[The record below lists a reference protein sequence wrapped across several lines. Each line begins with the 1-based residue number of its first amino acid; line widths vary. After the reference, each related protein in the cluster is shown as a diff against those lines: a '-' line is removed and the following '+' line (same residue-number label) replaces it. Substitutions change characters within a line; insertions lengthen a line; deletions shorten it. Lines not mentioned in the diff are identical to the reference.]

1 MKTHHSSLKVPCV
14 VNVIKTGILLCAA
27 SFLNSASY
35 AGSITVPNFSF
46 ESQAAGAPFYA
57 DPRIDSWQ
65 KAPQPAYFD
74 PAIFQVTWDQT
85 AGAFFDAAPGNSSP
99 IANLNGAQGAYLL
112 AFPGVSLFQ
121 DYNTTDWNHPTPTHA
136 FDATFQVGQSYQ
148 LTIGVLGK
156 GGLADGTTLMMGLY
170 YGDSSNPH
178 TIASTLAVYSAAA
191 FPTITNL
198 TDFTVSVPMVQG
210 ADAWAGQ
217 HIGIEIINLGGPSA
231 CYWDLDNVRLTSVPE
246 PAAATLL
253 LGLLGVWV
261 AGRRSRRG

>member
-1 MKTHHSSLKVPCV
+1 MNGSPAAQISSNAYQRTALVLAGV
-14 VNVIKTGILLCAA
+14 LAA
-27 SFLNSASY
+27 TISAG
-35 AGSITVPNFSF
+35 AANIAVPNFSF
-46 ESQAAGAPFYA
+46 ESQPAGAPFYA
-57 DPRIDSWQ
+57 DPRIDAWQ

-74 PAIFQVTWDQT
+74 PAIFQVTWEQT

-121 DYNTTDWNHPTPTHA
+121 DYNTADWNHPTPTHA

-198 TDFTVSVPMVQG
+198 TDFTVNMPMVQ
-210 ADAWAGQ
+210 ASDAWAGQ

-231 CYWDLDNVRLTSVPE
+231 GYWDLDNVRLTSVPE
-246 PAAATLL
+246 PAAAALL
-253 LGLLGVWV
+253 VGLLGVWV